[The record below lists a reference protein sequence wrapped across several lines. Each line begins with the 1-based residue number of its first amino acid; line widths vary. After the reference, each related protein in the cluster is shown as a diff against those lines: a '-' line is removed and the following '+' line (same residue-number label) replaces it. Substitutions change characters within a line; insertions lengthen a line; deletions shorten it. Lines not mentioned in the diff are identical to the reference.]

1 MKQDIQYLDSNT
13 WAMFMFIS
21 LSQQAEGWAWLLK
34 DKVQMR
40 TKQLLNNYLNS
51 TRLLFNHIQG
61 KTDLNDLIED
71 SAVWSDFMKL
81 MHELPMHKQQA
92 LYLAIK
98 ELLDGNLT
106 IEDDDAPGT
115 I

>member
-1 MKQDIQYLDSNT
+1 MEEVTFTPKH
-13 WAMFMFIS
+13 WALFMFMS
-21 LSQQAEGWAWLLK
+21 LTQQAEGWAYVLK
-34 DKVQMR
+34 DTVNLR
-40 TKQLLNNYLNS
+40 TKQLLNTYLNS
-51 TRLLFNHIQG
+51 ARSLTSHMGKDFNM
-61 KTDLNDLIED
+61 DVLNEN
-71 SAVWSDFMKL
+71 STVWSDFMKL

-115 I
+115 V